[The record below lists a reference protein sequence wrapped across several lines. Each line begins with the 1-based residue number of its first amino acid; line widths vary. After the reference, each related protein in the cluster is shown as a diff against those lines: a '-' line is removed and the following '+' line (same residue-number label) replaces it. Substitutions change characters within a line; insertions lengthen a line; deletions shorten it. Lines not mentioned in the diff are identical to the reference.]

1 MNRHL
6 ISGAPRCESCGQHIT
21 FDTPT
26 SNHLPSSLSFL
37 PRPTVTPPITIRNL
51 PSDSDSSDSD
61 YSPSISDLDYASG
74 DEHVVN
80 CPFPLATR
88 RLRGDNMD
96 QKFTTGPASP
106 PPKRADSDQGQTNI
120 SSDEGGMK
128 TQINTSNDQENM
140 ETKQPHRLNED
151 HEEHFTEVTDGTS
164 QAEYTGDLEDEYHE
178 GSDGVNKSEAA
189 ADQSEEEE
197 DDESADDNPSLCQY
211 TAKCNTG
218 SRDYRKVISHIF
230 GRNKKCTTQIP
241 ESCWIIYCRKH
252 YQRTR
257 YRTSTAEV
265 KTYFNIQFDNLA
277 RQLTRMERWGGVRSW
292 TIALRKKER
301 GRSHLVS
308 HIRGHTN
315 AVFINRSA
323 R

>member
-1 MNRHL
+1 
-6 ISGAPRCESCGQHIT
+6 
-21 FDTPT
+21 
-26 SNHLPSSLSFL
+26 
-37 PRPTVTPPITIRNL
+37 
-51 PSDSDSSDSD
+51 
-61 YSPSISDLDYASG
+61 
-74 DEHVVN
+74 
-80 CPFPLATR
+80 
-88 RLRGDNMD
+88 MD
-96 QKFTTGPASP
+96 RQLTTGPASP
-106 PPKRADSDQGQTNI
+106 PSKRADSDQGQTNI
-120 SSDEGGMK
+120 SSDQGGMEIK
-128 TQINTSNDQENM
+128 INTSSDQDNM

-151 HEEHFTEVTDGTS
+151 HEEQSAEITDGPS
-164 QAEYTGDLEDEYHE
+164 QVEYTGDLEDEYHE

-257 YRTSTAEV
+257 YRTSKAEV

-308 HIRGHTN
+308 HIRGDTN
-315 AVFINRSA
+315 AVFVNRST

>member
-6 ISGAPRCESCGQHIT
+6 ISDAPRCESCGQHTT
-21 FDTPT
+21 FITPT
-26 SNHLPSSLSFL
+26 SNQRPSSLSFL
-37 PRPTVTPPITIRNL
+37 PRPTVTSPITIRNL

-61 YSPSISDLDYASG
+61 YTPPFSDLDDASG

-80 CPFPLATR
+80 CLFPLTTT
-88 RLRGDNMD
+88 RLRAGNMD
-96 QKFTTGPASP
+96 KDITTDPASP
-106 PPKRADSDQGQTNI
+106 RPTPADSDQGQINI
-120 SSDEGGMK
+120 NKFEDK
-128 TQINTSNDQENM
+128 M
-140 ETKQPHRLNED
+140 ETRLPHRLNGDDEED
-151 HEEHFTEVTDGTS
+151 ATKITDGPS
-164 QAEYTGDLEDEYHE
+164 RIEDTGDLEDEYHVGSE
-178 GSDGVNKSEAA
+178 GVHKSEAT
-189 ADQSEEEE
+189 ADQSEE
-197 DDESADDNPSLCQY
+197 DDESADENPSLCQY

-257 YRTSTAEV
+257 YRTSKAEV

-301 GRSHLVS
+301 GM
-308 HIRGHTN
+308 
-315 AVFINRSA
+315 
-323 R
+323 